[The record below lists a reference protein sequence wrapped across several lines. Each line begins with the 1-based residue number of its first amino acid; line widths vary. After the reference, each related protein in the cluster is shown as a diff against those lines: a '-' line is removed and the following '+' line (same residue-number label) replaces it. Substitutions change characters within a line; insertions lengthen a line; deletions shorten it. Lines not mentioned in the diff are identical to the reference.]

1 MERAAAS
8 VRGGESFPGDGERVR
23 GSGNA
28 PGCDAEDGGFHQGSG
43 LQMKEWIAAPC
54 STARNDLM
62 MTGKACDDVVMT
74 GERCLMAHNGVMM
87 FVTMAM
93 TAVADE

>member
-1 MERAAAS
+1 
-8 VRGGESFPGDGERVR
+8 
-23 GSGNA
+23 
-28 PGCDAEDGGFHQGSG
+28 
-43 LQMKEWIAAPC
+43 MKEWIAAPC

-62 MTGKACDDVVMT
+62 RAGERSLTVRNDLMRAGERSLTAHNDLMMT
-74 GERCLMAHNGVMM
+74 GERCSMARNGVMM